1 MGTAMAE
8 PARARRRRPG
18 LISLGVGLAAAGAG
32 AAIGLAAE
40 RVAVGRAVRPPED
53 DTPGYGT
60 VRGEARTVR
69 TDDGVELHV
78 EVDHPPDP
86 AVRSRRGAEL
96 PTVVLAHGFALSM
109 DSWHYQRLA
118 LRDRHRLLLWDQRG
132 HGRSS
137 AGATGTTSIARLGLD
152 LAAVVDEAAP
162 TGPLVLVGHSM
173 GGMTIMSAVRQRPD
187 LLDRVTGVGLVATS
201 AGDLAGLDLGLSG
214 LGSLVLR
221 VAPAATR
228 LLARSPKLVASGR
241 RLGSDLES
249 VLVRR
254 YSFASPVPASLVR
267 FAAQMIASTRVDVL
281 SEFLPALNLH
291 DEREALRLL
300 ADREALVLVG
310 DGDLLTPP
318 AHSEEIVRWL
328 PEAEH
333 VVVREAGHLV
343 PLEHPAV
350 VSQHVVGLVE
360 RSLTANKGRGGI
372 RRRVPRT
379 VTPLLRRPR
388 RPDRSDD
395 PGGAA

>member
-1 MGTAMAE
+1 MSEPTAE
-8 PARARRRRPG
+8 RRGRARRRRRPG
-18 LISLGVGLAAAGAG
+18 LLSLGVGLAAAGAG

-40 RVAVGRAVRPPED
+40 RVAVGRVVRPPEEED
-53 DTPGYGT
+53 GPGYGT
-60 VRGEARTVR
+60 VRGEVLAVT
-69 TDDGVELHV
+69 TDDGVTLHV
-78 EVDHPPDP
+78 EEHP
-86 AVRSRRGAEL
+86 AVDAPPARRGLGKAPEQ
-96 PTVVLAHGFALSM
+96 PTVVLSHGFALSM

-118 LRDRHRLLLWDQRG
+118 LAGRYRLLLWDQRG
-132 HGRSS
+132 HGRSA
-137 AGATGTTSIARLGLD
+137 AGAPGTTSISRLGAD
-152 LAAVVDEAAP
+152 LAAVIDAHAP

-173 GGMTIMSAVRQRPD
+173 GGMTVMSAVRQRPD

-201 AGDLAGLDLGLSG
+201 AGELAGLDLGLSG
-214 LGSLVLR
+214 FGPLVLR
-221 VAPAATR
+221 LAPAATK
-228 LLARSPKLVASGR
+228 LLSRSPKLVASGR

-254 YSFASPVPASLVR
+254 YSFASPVPATLVR

-300 ADREALVLVG
+300 AGREALVLVG

-318 AHSEEIVRWL
+318 AHSEEIVRRL

-333 VVVREAGHLV
+333 VVVKDAGHLV

-350 VSQHVVGLVE
+350 VSQHLAALVE
-360 RSLTANKGRGGI
+360 RSLTANGRAG

-388 RPDRSDD
+388 RD

>member
-1 MGTAMAE
+1 MAE
-8 PARARRRRPG
+8 SRGRSRRRRPG

-40 RVAVGRAVRPPED
+40 RVAVGRTVRPPED
-53 DTPGYGT
+53 DGVPGYGT
-60 VRGEARTVR
+60 VRGEAHVVS
-69 TDDGVELHV
+69 TDDGVDLHV
-78 EVDHPPDP
+78 ELDHPDEP
-86 AVRSRRGAEL
+86 AARGRRGAEP

-118 LRDRHRLLLWDQRG
+118 LRGRYRLLLWDQRG
-132 HGRSS
+132 HGRS
-137 AGATGTTSIARLGLD
+137 AVGGAGTTSISRLGLD
-152 LAAVVDEAAP
+152 LAAVVDAVAP

-173 GGMTIMSAVRQRPD
+173 GGMTVMSAVRQRPD
-187 LLDRVTGVGLVATS
+187 LLDRVSGVALVATS

-214 LGSLVLR
+214 FGPLVLR
-221 VAPAATR
+221 MAPAATK

-310 DGDLLTPP
+310 DNDMLTPP

-333 VVVREAGHLV
+333 VVVRDAGHLV

-350 VSQHVVGLVE
+350 VSQHLAGLVE
-360 RSLTANKGRGGI
+360 RSLTANSGRAGM
-372 RRRVPRT
+372 RRRVQRT

-388 RPDRSDD
+388 RPDRTDD